1 MKRRLLTVML
11 LIGAG
16 FLYVSRAEAC
26 IDSNCQPCP
35 VGFSV
40 TKKCCKEADKGD
52 CVIIG
57 DKIEDC
63 GKGDWKDYP
72 HSATV
77 ATTDYCCEDETE
89 NSCRGGGGVAHY
101 CGEGEYA
108 AYPYSPVK
116 KCCKDATENDC
127 VVIRAKGYCGKYQLE
142 EYPVWSADC
151 CNKLLKKCTG
161 SVKDCPRCI

>member
-1 MKRRLLTVML
+1 MKKSLLTVML

-26 IDSNCQPCP
+26 IDSNCRPCP
-35 VGFSV
+35 IGFSV

-52 CVIIG
+52 CVTIG
-57 DKIEDC
+57 DKIEGC
-63 GKGDWKDYP
+63 GKGDWEDYP
-72 HSATV
+72 YSAKTT
-77 ATTDYCCEDETE
+77 TTDYCCKDETE

-108 AYPYSPVK
+108 EYPYSPVK
-116 KCCKDATENDC
+116 KCCKDATESDC
-127 VVIRAKGYCGKYQLE
+127 VIIRAKGYCGKYQFE

-161 SVKDCPRCI
+161 SVKDCPKCI